1 MAAGDNFRAAA
12 RDQLEVWA
20 ERTGSEIVIDNDKKA
35 QPPAGMT
42 VWSDEHY
49 EISTLHIV

>member
-12 RDQLEVWA
+12 CDQLEVWT
-20 ERTGSEIVIDNDKKA
+20 ERTCSEIVIDNDKKA
-35 QPPAGMT
+35 QHPAGMT

-49 EISTLHIV
+49 EISTLLII